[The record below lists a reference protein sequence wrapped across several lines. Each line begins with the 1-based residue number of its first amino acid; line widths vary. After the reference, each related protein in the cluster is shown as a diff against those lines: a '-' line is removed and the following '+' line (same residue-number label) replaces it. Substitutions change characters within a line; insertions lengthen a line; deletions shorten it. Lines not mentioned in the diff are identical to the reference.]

1 MASTQNISVSPFP
14 PARRS
19 RLPRYH
25 LGPASRSTSSSRLEA
40 TQGGPHRGDLGGSKM
55 QILIVG
61 IGALGGTIAARAIR
75 TGLPVR
81 LAARNTESAEV
92 LHRSG
97 LRVSGIGGEVRA
109 DVIDIATVEDYG
121 KGDQFD
127 LILLATKAQ
136 DTLEVAP
143 RVLRLLAPGGV
154 MLPIQ
159 NGGVARVLADG
170 LGEDRIL
177 GGFSNLGVTMIEP
190 GVYEQKN
197 AGHLVIGELA
207 GGVSERIDRVARTL
221 GRAIEVKVSSN
232 LTGAIWSKLL
242 INCSVTTIGAV
253 CSQTMR
259 QYMET
264 EAGKKVFRR
273 TYEEAL
279 SVALAIGTRLER
291 LAVDPIPPGWPSNCA
306 AEEHYEPW
314 AEAVIAFYGDI
325 NPSMLQDLERGRK
338 TEIDFINGYVVALG
352 HASGL
357 PVLMNAA
364 ITDLV
369 HQIER
374 GVLQPTRERMNEL
387 ADQTCERIRGNS
399 I

>member
-1 MASTQNISVSPFP
+1 
-14 PARRS
+14 
-19 RLPRYH
+19 
-25 LGPASRSTSSSRLEA
+25 
-40 TQGGPHRGDLGGSKM
+40 M
-55 QILIVG
+55 QKLVVG
-61 IGALGGTIAARAIR
+61 MGAVGGTIAARAIR

-81 LAARNTESAEV
+81 LAARNTDSAEA
-92 LHRSG
+92 LRRSG

-109 DVIDIATVEDYG
+109 DAIDVAAVEAYG

-136 DTLEVAP
+136 DALEIAP
-143 RVLRLLAPGGV
+143 QMVGLLAPQGV
-154 MLPIQ
+154 ILPIQ
-159 NGGVARVLADG
+159 NGGVARALADR
-170 LGEDRIL
+170 LGEDKIL
-177 GGFSNLGVTMIEP
+177 GGFSNLGATMVEP

-197 AGHLVIGELA
+197 AGHLLIGELA
-207 GGVSERIDRVARTL
+207 GGVSERVERVACAL

-242 INCSVTTIGAV
+242 INCSVTTLGAL

-291 LAVDPIPPGWPSNCA
+291 LAVDPIPPGWSSNFA
-306 AEEHYEPW
+306 ADEHYELW
-314 AEAVIAFYGDI
+314 VEAVIAFYGDI
-325 NPSMLQDLERGRK
+325 KPSMLQDLERGRK
-338 TEIDFINGYVVALG
+338 TEIEFINGYVATLG
-352 HASGL
+352 HASGV
-357 PVLMNAA
+357 PVHMNAT
-364 ITDLV
+364 ITNLV

-387 ADQTCERIRGNS
+387 ADKTCTRPVGTR
-399 I
+399 